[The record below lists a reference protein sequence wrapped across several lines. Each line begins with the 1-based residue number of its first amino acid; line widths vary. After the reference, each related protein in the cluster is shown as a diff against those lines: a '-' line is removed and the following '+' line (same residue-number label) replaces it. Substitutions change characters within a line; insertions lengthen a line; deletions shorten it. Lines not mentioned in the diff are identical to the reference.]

1 MLILALDS
9 ASLSGSV
16 SLCEDDRLIASF
28 TVNTGNTHSET
39 LLPMVEQ
46 VMKVSGRDVSEV
58 DLFACTVG
66 PGSFTGV
73 RIGAATIKGL
83 AFGQGKPCIG
93 VSTPAALAEAC
104 PMRDGIICPVMNARR
119 GQVYNA
125 LFSYDGE
132 KPVRLCA
139 DRALPITELAAAL
152 NEPEYAAK
160 SVYLVGDGAKMTFD
174 AMTGAGLLPA
184 DRLICLPEHLR
195 WPDGYCVAQAAR
207 RLYEA
212 GVRTTDAELAPV
224 YLRMSQAERTKLEK
238 EGM

>member
-9 ASLSGSV
+9 TSLSGSAA
-16 SLCEDDRLIASF
+16 LCEDDRLIASF

-39 LLPMVEQ
+39 LLPMVEE
-46 VMKVSGRDVSEV
+46 VLKVSGHTPADV

-83 AFGQGKPCIG
+83 AFGKGRPCIG
-93 VSTPAALAEAC
+93 VSVMEALAEGC
-104 PMRDGIICPVMNARR
+104 PLPAGILCPVMNARR

-125 LFSYDGE
+125 LFACRGGFS
-132 KPVRLCA
+132 VRLCD
-139 DRALPITELAAAL
+139 DRALPVTELAAEL
-152 NEPEYAAK
+152 NSPAYAGET
-160 SVYLVGDGAKMTFD
+160 VYLVGDGAKMTFD
-174 AMTGAGLLPA
+174 AMTTAGLFPPS
-184 DRLICLPEHLR
+184 RLICLPENLR
-195 WPDGYCVAQAAR
+195 WPDAFCVAQIAR

-212 GVRTTDAELAPV
+212 GVRTTDSELTPV

-238 EGM
+238 EGN